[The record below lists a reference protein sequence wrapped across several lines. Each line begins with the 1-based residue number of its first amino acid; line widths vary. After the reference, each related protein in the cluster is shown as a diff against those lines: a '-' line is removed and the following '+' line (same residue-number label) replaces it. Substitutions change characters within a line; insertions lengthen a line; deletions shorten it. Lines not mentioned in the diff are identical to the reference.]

1 MKKIYLLLAT
11 LSVAATSQAQ
21 LSQQA
26 TTGSV
31 KLIDAKSNSSFLAA
45 KTATAAAGD
54 TVGWTNV
61 TDFLPEFGAG
71 GGQLSVFGSAG
82 GGYVYGKNNGGIST
96 CAQGFYNVNVTPL
109 SITKV
114 VMWAAGKDMAT
125 VPLATS
131 NMSVSI
137 WNMAPNK
144 ARTYVA
150 PVPPATSGTFT
161 LDSYGPNVKLNP
173 TALVNI
179 ANVDTTS
186 SGPTQNGYGFAWTI
200 ATFTTPIQ
208 TNGDFAIVVNCF
220 GLASTDTVGFVSDAV
235 GAAASIDMTF
245 HATAAGSWYKT
256 NGGAYAAGSLDNNIA
271 FFAVLGTVSAVHEF
285 YNGVKLNA
293 IYPNPSKDVATISYS
308 LENESNN
315 VSLDVFN
322 IHGQKVYGEKFG
334 TQQAGDYKINLD
346 ASSYAAG
353 SYFYQLR
360 ANGNVVTKE
369 FVVTK

>member
-11 LSVAATSQAQ
+11 LTVAATSQAQ

-31 KLIDAKSNSSFLAA
+31 KLIDAMPSTSFLAA

-54 TVGWTNV
+54 TVGWTNF
-61 TDFLPEFGAG
+61 TDFAPEFGAG
-71 GGQLSVFGSAG
+71 GGQLSIFGSAS

-96 CAQGFYNVNVTPL
+96 CAQGYYNLNVTPI
-109 SITKV
+109 SIEKV
-114 VMWAAGKDMAT
+114 VMWAAAKDMAA

-137 WNMAPNK
+137 WSMAPNK
-144 ARTYVA
+144 ARTYVT
-150 PVPPATSGTFT
+150 ATSSFT
-161 LDSYGPNVKLNP
+161 LDSYGPDANLGA

-179 ANVDTTS
+179 ADVDTTS
-186 SGPTQNGYGFAWTI
+186 MGPTQNGYGFAWTV
-200 ATFTTPIQ
+200 AAFSTPIQ
-208 TNGDFAIVVNCF
+208 TSGDFAIVVNTF
-220 GLASTDTVGFVSDAV
+220 GLAATDTVGFVSDAV
-235 GAAASIDMTF
+235 GAAAGINMTF
-245 HATAAGSWYKT
+245 HATAGASWYKT
-256 NGGAYAAGSLDNNIA
+256 NGGAYADGALDNNIA

-322 IHGQKVYGEKFG
+322 IHGQKVYGETFG
-334 TQQAGDYKINLD
+334 TQQPGDYKINLD
-346 ASSYAAG
+346 ASSYSAG

-369 FVVTK
+369 FIVTK